1 MNKRTK
7 IVLNAMVGNEAP
19 TILRMIESTV
29 QHIDYYVIQ
38 GNINRRL
45 KRIKTA

>member
-1 MNKRTK
+1 MN
-7 IVLNAMVGNEAP
+7 ISAP
-19 TILRMIESTV
+19 I
-29 QHIDYYVIQ
+29 IDYYVIQ